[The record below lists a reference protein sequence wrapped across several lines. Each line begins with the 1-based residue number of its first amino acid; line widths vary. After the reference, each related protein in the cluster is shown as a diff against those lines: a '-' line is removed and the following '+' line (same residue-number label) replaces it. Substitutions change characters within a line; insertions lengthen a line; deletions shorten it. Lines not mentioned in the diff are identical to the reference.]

1 VKFSLTHRRQIDAL
15 AQWRPFDRYNKG
27 RNGDYEEARMRHASA
42 LICLWLLAAPALTQ
56 TLDTPADLTDEAA
69 LPRLM
74 PRLAQGF
81 IDTQRKGEPGDLAA
95 LFRAQLVAGLY
106 SEALASLDKLR
117 APLAHDASPRVRAR
131 YLDYVL
137 YARSQLTVKQSKTF
151 QAAYRKTF
159 RALIGPLDKRTAA
172 MAVNGLSFD
181 NVSRASQ
188 ALQQDLAAL
197 KGRPAMSIAESSKL
211 IGDYNDREIYRALG
225 SLSAA
230 LIAEDDARRY
240 TVQKDVQVAMPD
252 GAGICALIVRPKE
265 KRKLPTL
272 LQFTIYN
279 DVGALFR
286 EARRAASNDY
296 IGVMG
301 LTRGKGCSPGEIV
314 PYEHDGADAAA
325 LIDWI
330 AEQPWSDGKVGM
342 YGGSYSGFTPWA
354 TAKHHPKALKAIMV
368 GAPAAPGIDAPMEGN
383 VFWNFIYP
391 WPFYAATNKALND
404 EVYND
409 HARWA
414 KLDHDWY
421 ESGRPYRDLDKID
434 GTANPIFARWIGH
447 PDYDA
452 YWQSMIPYK
461 EEFARISIPVLQT
474 AGYYFGGPG
483 AAVYYLNQHVLY
495 RPGAQHYLI
504 IGPYD
509 HFMAQ
514 RGTATADGNVD
525 LVAGYRLDD
534 TAKIDLTEIR
544 YQWFDH
550 TLKGGA
556 MPAILADK
564 INYEVTGANV
574 WKHAPSVAAMAS
586 EALRYY
592 LSADVADHA
601 YRLATAAP
609 AGGSIVL
616 SVDLADRRDVDAQV
630 PGGDVQDK
638 GLDISNGLVFV
649 SDPLSKD
656 TELSGLFAGHLDF
669 LVNKRDFD
677 FQVSLYE
684 LTSDKDYVQLAPFWS
699 RASNVQDRAH
709 RHLLD
714 PGNRQALDFRSIRLM
729 SRQLKAGS
737 RLVAVL
743 SVVKEPGREINYG
756 TGNEVIGES
765 VADATE
771 PLQITWFAGS
781 YLDLPVHP

>member
-1 VKFSLTHRRQIDAL
+1 
-15 AQWRPFDRYNKG
+15 
-27 RNGDYEEARMRHASA
+27 MRHASIA
-42 LICLWLLAAPALTQ
+42 IYLWLVAAPAMAQ
-56 TLDTPADLTDEAA
+56 SLDTPADVTDEAA
-69 LPRLM
+69 LPRVM
-74 PRLAQGF
+74 PRFAQSF
-81 IDTQRKGEPGDLAA
+81 IDSQPKGQPADLAS

-106 SEALASLDKLR
+106 SDALASLDQLR
-117 APLAHDASPRVRAR
+117 APLADNPSPRVRAR

-137 YARSQLTVKQSKTF
+137 YARSQLAVKQSKSL
-151 QAAYRKTF
+151 QAAYRKVF
-159 RALIGPLDKRTAA
+159 RAVIGALDNRTAA
-172 MAVNGLSFD
+172 MAVNGLGFD
-181 NVSRASQ
+181 NLSPASQ
-188 ALQQDLAAL
+188 ALRQDLAAL
-197 KGRPAMSIAESSKL
+197 KGQSAMSMADSSKL
-211 IGDYNDREIYRALG
+211 IGDYNDRQVYRAFG
-225 SLSAA
+225 STSAG
-230 LIAEDDARRY
+230 LIAEDDAHRY
-240 TVQKDVQVAMPD
+240 TVQKDVHVATPD
-252 GAGICALIVRPKE
+252 GAGVCALIVRPMG
-265 KRKLPTL
+265 KRKFPTL

-279 DVGALFR
+279 DAGALFR
-286 EARRAASNDY
+286 DARRAASNDY
-296 IGVMG
+296 VGVMG
-301 LTRGKGCSPGEIV
+301 LTRGKGCSSGDIV

-330 AEQPWSDGKVGM
+330 AVQPWSDGKVGM

-368 GAPAAPGIDAPMEGN
+368 GAPVAPGIDAPMEGN
-383 VFWNFIYP
+383 VLWNFIYP
-391 WPFYAATNKALND
+391 WPFYTTTNKALNN

-409 HARWA
+409 RARWA

-421 ESGRPYRDLDKID
+421 AGGRPYRDLDKID
-434 GTANPIFARWIGH
+434 GTANPIFDRWISH

-461 EEFARISIPVLQT
+461 EEFGRISIPVLQT

-483 AAVYYLNQHVLY
+483 AAVYYLSQHDLY

-514 RGTATADGNVD
+514 RGTATAQGDVD
-525 LVAGYRLDD
+525 TISGYRIDPA
-534 TAKIDLTEIR
+534 AKLDLTEVR

-550 TLKGGA
+550 TLKGAA

-574 WKHAPSVAAMAS
+574 WKHAPSIAAMAS
-586 EALRYY
+586 EAARYF
-592 LSADVADHA
+592 LSAEVADHA
-601 YRLATAAP
+601 YRLAAAAP
-609 AGGSIVL
+609 AGGSIAL

-638 GLDISNGLVFV
+638 GLDISNGVVFV
-649 SDPLSKD
+649 SDPLAKD
-656 TELSGLFAGHLDF
+656 TEMSGLFSGHFDF
-669 LVNKRDFD
+669 SVNKRDFD

-699 RASNVQDRAH
+699 RASYVQDRAN

-714 PGNRQALDFRSIRLM
+714 PGKRQFLDFRSARLM

-737 RLVAVL
+737 RLVAVI

-765 VADATE
+765 IADAKE